1 MKMLRVFPRV
11 DLGFGFKLK
20 DAYKAIKCLEESM
33 ANIPDEVRSTYG
45 GYSFVFTKWT
55 PAETNTEANAEDKA
69 YYALQ
74 GIIDLKEMNMT
85 IRVIDG
91 YMEAG
96 GPNEPSQIVEGDGFI
111 DIKSDETSI
120 EQAIADIV
128 KGAIPLHNRV
138 EHIDFSNYPYI
149 LIETDSD

>member
-55 PAETNTEANAEDKA
+55 PAETDANTEDKA

-91 YMEAG
+91 YMEAT
-96 GPNEPSQIVEGDGFI
+96 QIVEGDGFI

-138 EHIDFSNYPYI
+138 EHIDYSNYPYI

>member
-1 MKMLRVFPRV
+1 MLRVFPRV

-33 ANIPDEVRSTYG
+33 ANIPNEVRSTYG

-55 PAETNTEANAEDKA
+55 PAETETEANAEDKA

-74 GIIDLKEMNMT
+74 GTIDLKEMNMT

-91 YMEAG
+91 YMEAA
-96 GPNEPSQIVEGDGFI
+96 QIVEGDGFI

-138 EHIDFSNYPYI
+138 EHIDYSNYPYI

>member
-1 MKMLRVFPRV
+1 MLRVFPRV

-55 PAETNTEANAEDKA
+55 PAETDAHTEDNAQDKA

-74 GIIDLKEMNMT
+74 GTIDLKEMNMT

-96 GPNEPSQIVEGDGFI
+96 GPDEPAQIVEGDGFI

>member
-1 MKMLRVFPRV
+1 MLRVFPRV

-20 DAYKAIKCLEESM
+20 DAYKAIKCLEVSM

-55 PAETNTEANAEDKA
+55 PAETDAHTEDKA

-74 GIIDLKEMNMT
+74 GTIDLKEMNMT

-96 GPNEPSQIVEGDGFI
+96 GPDEPAQIVEGDGFI

>member
-1 MKMLRVFPRV
+1 MKILRVFPRV

-55 PAETNTEANAEDKA
+55 PAETETEANAEDKA

-74 GIIDLKEMNMT
+74 GTIDLKEMNMT

-91 YMEAG
+91 YMEAA
-96 GPNEPSQIVEGDGFI
+96 QIVEGDGFI

-138 EHIDFSNYPYI
+138 EHIDYSNYPYI

>member
-1 MKMLRVFPRV
+1 M
-11 DLGFGFKLK
+11 DL
-20 DAYKAIKCLEESM
+20 S
-33 ANIPDEVRSTYG
+33 
-45 GYSFVFTKWT
+45 
-55 PAETNTEANAEDKA
+55 
-69 YYALQ
+69 
-74 GIIDLKEMNMT
+74 
-85 IRVIDG
+85 IRVVDG
-91 YMEAG
+91 YMTTDTDC
-96 GPNEPSQIVEGDGFI
+96 EPGIVEGDGFI

>member
-1 MKMLRVFPRV
+1 MLRVFPRV

-20 DAYKAIKCLEESM
+20 DAYKAIKCIEESM

-55 PAETNTEANAEDKA
+55 PAETDAHTEDNAQDKA

-91 YMEAG
+91 YMEAA
-96 GPNEPSQIVEGDGFI
+96 QIVEGDGFI

-138 EHIDFSNYPYI
+138 EHIDYSNYPYI

>member
-1 MKMLRVFPRV
+1 MLRVFPRV
-11 DLGFGFKLK
+11 DLGFAFEIE

-33 ANIPDEVRSTYG
+33 ANIPDEMRFSYG

-55 PAETNTEANAEDKA
+55 PAETETEANAEDKA

-91 YMEAG
+91 YMEAA
-96 GPNEPSQIVEGDGFI
+96 QIVEGDGFI